1 MQLKWTD
8 LASKDLDEIEI
19 YIAKDN
25 SVSVAIDVVLKIID
39 RTEMI
44 LMEYPHSGRPGRAKD
59 TRELVIDNLPY
70 LIVYRI
76 QHINEIQVLRV
87 LHTAQQWPIAPEL

>member
-8 LASKDLDEIEI
+8 FASDDLEEIER

-39 RTEMI
+39 TTEMI

-76 QHINEIQVLRV
+76 KHSNELQVLRV
-87 LHTAQQWPIAPEL
+87 LHTAQQWPI

>member
-8 LASKDLDEIEI
+8 FASDDLEEIER

-25 SVSVAIDVVLKIID
+25 SVSVAIDVVLKIIGT
-39 RTEMI
+39 TEMI

-76 QHINEIQVLRV
+76 KHLNELQVLRV
-87 LHTAQQWPIAPEL
+87 LHTAQQWPI